1 MLSEGVWARSATR
14 INVYSVAEKNYA
26 RLEEDLLESYV
37 ECRVIKETVKRY
49 RARFEHFTLAHCP
62 TGANRT
68 REYRDF
74 CKVRSIMMCGRE
86 PKWAT

>member
-14 INVYSVAEKNYA
+14 INVYSVAEKKYA

-49 RARFEHFTLAHCP
+49 RARFEHFTLHALP
-62 TGANRT
+62 
-68 REYRDF
+68 D
-74 CKVRSIMMCGRE
+74 RS
-86 PKWAT
+86 